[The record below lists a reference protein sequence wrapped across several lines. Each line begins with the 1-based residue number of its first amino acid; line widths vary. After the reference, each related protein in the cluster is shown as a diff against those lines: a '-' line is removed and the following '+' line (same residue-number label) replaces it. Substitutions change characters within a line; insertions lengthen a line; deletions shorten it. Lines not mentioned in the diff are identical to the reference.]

1 MNTIF
6 EGSAVAIVTPFNPD
20 GNVNYNKLSELID
33 YQISYG
39 TDAIVVCGTTGES
52 ATLSHEE
59 HVNVISEAKKAVAGR
74 VPLIAGTG
82 SNDTAFALELCKQ
95 AEKIGAD
102 ALLMVTPYYNKTSQ
116 EGLIRHYTYIAN
128 HINTPIIVYNVPART
143 GLDIK
148 PQTYYELSKH
158 PNIVAI
164 KEANGNISAA
174 AQTMELCGDN
184 ITLYSGNDDQIVPM
198 LALGGKGVISV
209 LANILPKQTHDIC
222 ALFFEGKVKES
233 AALMLKYLQL
243 INSLFS
249 DVNPIPVKAAMN
261 LMGFDVGECR
271 MPLAPMQPQA
281 LEKMKALLKKHKLLQ

>member
-33 YQISYG
+33 YQISHG